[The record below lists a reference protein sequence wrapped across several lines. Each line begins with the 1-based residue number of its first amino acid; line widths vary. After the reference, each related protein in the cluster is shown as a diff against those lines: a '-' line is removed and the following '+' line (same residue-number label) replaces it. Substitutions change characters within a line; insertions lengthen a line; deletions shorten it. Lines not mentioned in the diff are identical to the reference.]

1 MRIPLS
7 ILMMVTATR
16 RIITNAPI
24 GKLILMKT
32 HRLNKVFLACAATSA
47 LLATAANV
55 QANSLEAVLKVGQD
69 RHTAAKQSQVKVDRL
84 ADETRDLL
92 TDYKTVMKEVDGL
105 RVYNDRLERTL
116 QKQEQRLAN
125 LEKSISEVTVIQRQV
140 DPLLVKMMDG
150 LEQFITLDI
159 PFDHD
164 RRMDNLE
171 ILRNSMERSDLT
183 TAEKFRQVLEA
194 YKIENEYGRMLSTA
208 ETTIEI
214 DGVERNVT
222 TLQVGRVALVY
233 QTADKTMTGMWNQ
246 NSRQWEAL
254 DDGEYQSAVDKAIK
268 IAKKE
273 AVYDLLKLPVLPPE
287 AK

>member
-1 MRIPLS
+1 
-7 ILMMVTATR
+7 
-16 RIITNAPI
+16 
-24 GKLILMKT
+24 MKM
-32 HRLNKVFLACAATSA
+32 HRLNKVFLAVAASSA
-47 LLATAANV
+47 LLATAAAT
-55 QANSLEAVLKVGQD
+55 QADNLEAVLKVGQS
-69 RHTAAKQSQVKVDRL
+69 RHEAAKSSQVRVDRL
-84 ADETRDLL
+84 ADETRDIA

-105 RVYNDRLERTL
+105 KVYNERLERTL
-116 QKQEQRLAN
+116 AKQEKRMAN
-125 LEKSISEVTVIQRQV
+125 LEKSIADVAVIQRQV

-150 LEQFITLDI
+150 LEQFIALDI
-159 PFDHD
+159 PFDYT
-164 RRMDNLE
+164 RRQENLQLLKSSMD
-171 ILRNSMERSDLT
+171 RSDLT

-246 NSRQWEAL
+246 NSRQWESL
-254 DDGEYQSAVDKAIK
+254 DGGEYQSAVDKALK

-273 AVYDLLKLPVLPPE
+273 AVYDLLKLPV
-287 AK
+287 

>member
-1 MRIPLS
+1 MN
-7 ILMMVTATR
+7 VTASV

-24 GKLILMKT
+24 GKLILMKM
-32 HRLNKVFLACAATSA
+32 HRLNKVFLACAVSSA
-47 LLATAANV
+47 LLVTAAAT
-55 QANSLEAVLKVGQD
+55 QADNLQAVLKVGQD
-69 RHTAAKQSQVKVDRL
+69 RHEAAKKSQVRVDRL

-105 RVYNDRLERTL
+105 KVYNARLERTL
-116 QKQEQRLAN
+116 AKQEQRLAN
-125 LEKSISEVTVIQRQV
+125 LEKSISEVKVIQRQV

-150 LEQFITLDI
+150 LEQFIALDI
-159 PFDHD
+159 PFDAD
-164 RRMDNLE
+164 RRQENLE
-171 ILRNSMERSDLT
+171 LLRSSMDRSDLS

-208 ETTIEI
+208 ETTIAI

-233 QTADKTMTGMWNQ
+233 QTADKAMTGMWNQ
-246 NSRQWEAL
+246 NTRQWEAL
-254 DDGEYQSAVDKAIK
+254 DGGEYQNAVDKAIK

>member
-1 MRIPLS
+1 
-7 ILMMVTATR
+7 
-16 RIITNAPI
+16 
-24 GKLILMKT
+24 MKM
-32 HRLNKVFLACAATSA
+32 HRLNKVFLACAVSSA
-47 LLATAANV
+47 LLVTAAAT
-55 QANSLEAVLKVGQD
+55 QADNLQAVLKVGQD
-69 RHTAAKQSQVKVDRL
+69 RHEAAKKSQVRVDRL

-105 RVYNDRLERTL
+105 KVYNARLERTL
-116 QKQEQRLAN
+116 AKQEQRLAN
-125 LEKSISEVTVIQRQV
+125 LEKSISEVKVIQRQV

-150 LEQFITLDI
+150 LEQFIALDI
-159 PFDHD
+159 PFDAD
-164 RRMDNLE
+164 RRQENLE
-171 ILRNSMERSDLT
+171 LLRSSMDRSDLS

-208 ETTIEI
+208 ETTIAI

-233 QTADKTMTGMWNQ
+233 QTADKAMTGMWNQ
-246 NSRQWEAL
+246 NTRQWEAL
-254 DDGEYQSAVDKAIK
+254 DGGEYQNAVDKAIK

>member
-1 MRIPLS
+1 MN
-7 ILMMVTATR
+7 VTASV

-24 GKLILMKT
+24 GKLILMKM
-32 HRLNKVFLACAATSA
+32 HRLNKVFLACAASSA
-47 LLATAANV
+47 LLVTAAAT
-55 QANSLEAVLKVGQD
+55 QADNLQAVLKVGQD
-69 RHTAAKQSQVKVDRL
+69 RHEAAKKSQVRVDRL

-105 RVYNDRLERTL
+105 KVYNARLERTL
-116 QKQEQRLAN
+116 AKQEARLAN
-125 LEKSISEVTVIQRQV
+125 LEKSISEVKVIQRQV

-150 LEQFITLDI
+150 LEQFIALDI
-159 PFDHD
+159 PFDAD
-164 RRMDNLE
+164 RRQENLE
-171 ILRNSMERSDLT
+171 LLRSSMDRSDLS

-208 ETTIEI
+208 ETTINI

-233 QTADKTMTGMWNQ
+233 QTADKAMTGMWNQ
-246 NSRQWEAL
+246 NTRQWEAL
-254 DDGEYQSAVDKAIK
+254 DGGEYQNAVDKAIK